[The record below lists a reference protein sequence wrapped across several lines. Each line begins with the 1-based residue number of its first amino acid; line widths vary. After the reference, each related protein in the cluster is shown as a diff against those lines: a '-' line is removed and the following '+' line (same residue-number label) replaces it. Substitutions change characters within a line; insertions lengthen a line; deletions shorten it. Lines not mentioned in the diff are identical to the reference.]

1 MSTRL
6 QEDLQTA
13 SRTIKRQQKQ
23 IIEMRGVI
31 AKANAY
37 LRLGNGADA
46 RKLLSESVN
55 HLGVYGQEA
64 E

>member
-23 IIEMRGVI
+23 IIEMRN
-31 AKANAY
+31 ALSKANAY
-37 LRLGNGADA
+37 LQLGNGVDA
-46 RKLLSESVN
+46 RKVLDDSAKRF
-55 HLGVYGQEA
+55 GIYGLEV

>member
-13 SRTIKRQQKQ
+13 SQTIKRQQKQ
-23 IIEMRGVI
+23 IIEMRNTL
-31 AKANAY
+31 AKVNAY
-37 LRLGNGADA
+37 LQLGNGVDA
-46 RKLLSESVN
+46 RKILADSAERF
-55 HLGVYGQEA
+55 GIYGLEV